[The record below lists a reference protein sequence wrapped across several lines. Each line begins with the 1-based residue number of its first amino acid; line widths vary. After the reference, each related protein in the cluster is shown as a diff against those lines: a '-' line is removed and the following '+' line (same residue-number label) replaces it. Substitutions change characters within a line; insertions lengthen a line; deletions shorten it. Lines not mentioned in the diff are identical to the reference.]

1 MPPSLLG
8 SRTNWQT
15 EDFLTVIRQLGVFN
29 SIDGLA
35 LPCCLAYSSPFYEW
49 GIYQQ
54 PDLDLTWPDSNSITA
69 ALTIDHVPRGS
80 PSDRSSRFVVRRTL
94 KEFGGGQELEL
105 DSDTKAGIAQ

>member
-1 MPPSLLG
+1 MPRRKQNTLADLS
-8 SRTNWQT
+8 
-15 EDFLTVIRQLGVFN
+15 FMAVIRRLGVFD

-35 LPCCLAYSSPFYEW
+35 LPCCLAYSSPLLEW

-54 PDLDLTWPDSNSITA
+54 SDLDLVWPDSISSPA

-80 PSDRSSRFVVRRTL
+80 LSDRSSRFVVRGTL
-94 KEFGGGQELEL
+94 KDLGRCQELEL